1 MKISGF
7 SKFAL
12 SLTLLSSGFA
22 AASATEPLL
31 TKQEDFS
38 NLINIKNTPAGPVDW
53 TAFVFAD
60 KGAWMAYSLPEKE
73 NTGYA
78 RA

>member
-12 SLTLLSSGFA
+12 SLILMSSGLA
-22 AASATEPLL
+22 AVYATEPLL

-53 TAFVFAD
+53 L
-60 KGAWMAYSLPEKE
+60 SLIHI
-73 NTGYA
+73 
-78 RA
+78 